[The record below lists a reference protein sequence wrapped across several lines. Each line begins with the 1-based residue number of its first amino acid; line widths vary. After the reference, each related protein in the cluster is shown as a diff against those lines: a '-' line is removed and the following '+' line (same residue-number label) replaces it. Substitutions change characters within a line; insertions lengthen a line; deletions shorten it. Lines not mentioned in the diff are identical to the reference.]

1 MYPKCLHVHCV
12 SLYNSVMT
20 SSAALTARE
29 KMTAL
34 VNRTPLKTLAASLL
48 MLEAKGKLD
57 EAERLT
63 RAVIIDSIC
72 ERCPAAD
79 AAFDAW
85 AESDSDDPS
94 PVKYLAAAAMAA

>member
-1 MYPKCLHVHCV
+1 MS
-12 SLYNSVMT
+12 SLT
-20 SSAALTARE
+20 PRE
-29 KMTAL
+29 KMNVL
-34 VNRTPLKTLAASLL
+34 VNAQSLPALAASLL
-48 MLEAKGKLD
+48 MLDARPKLD

-85 AESDSDDPS
+85 ANSDDTDPHTAARAM
-94 PVKYLAAAAMAA
+94 AAAAMAA

>member
-1 MYPKCLHVHCV
+1 
-12 SLYNSVMT
+12 
-20 SSAALTARE
+20 
-29 KMTAL
+29 MTAL
-34 VNRTPLKTLAASLL
+34 VNAQPLRTLATSLL
-48 MLEAKGKLD
+48 MLDAKPKLD

-85 AESDSDDPS
+85 ADSDDIDPHTAAQAM
-94 PVKYLAAAAMAA
+94 AAAAMGA

>member
-1 MYPKCLHVHCV
+1 
-12 SLYNSVMT
+12 MT
-20 SSAALTARE
+20 ATQTPRE

-34 VNRTPLKTLAASLL
+34 VNRTPLRTLCASLL
-48 MLEAKGKLD
+48 MLDAKGKLD

-72 ERCPAAD
+72 ERSPEAN

-85 AESDSDDPS
+85 AESDDYS
-94 PVKYLAAAAMAA
+94 PHGAVLAIVDAVKGA